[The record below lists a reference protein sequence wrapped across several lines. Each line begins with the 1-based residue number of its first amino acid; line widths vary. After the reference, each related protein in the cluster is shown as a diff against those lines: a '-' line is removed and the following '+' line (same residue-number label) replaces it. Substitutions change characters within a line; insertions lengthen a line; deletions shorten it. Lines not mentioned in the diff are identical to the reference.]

1 MVNGMVVSCCVD
13 GIYDD
18 LRWPIYPTSEF
29 KRLEVKVGKV
39 SPYIFCHHSRPSIT
53 PSDHQPLPGTLKDPS
68 IAWSRIEIC
77 FNPSFQEVK
86 PASRISRCPMFSAD
100 GHRTYRTN
108 HHFTWL
114 QPLPYCKGGHFLMQL
129 KKAADHATNATTS
142 SDDSWRKDVHLDPQ
156 SCLHVLSL
164 YVCSNPAVGI

>member
-108 HHFTWL
+108 PWTWTPHHWWPENLGCWVAQNRSSFASHVWQTIP
-114 QPLPYCKGGHFLMQL
+114 Q
-129 KKAADHATNATTS
+129 KKEAKS
-142 SDDSWRKDVHLDPQ
+142 
-156 SCLHVLSL
+156 
-164 YVCSNPAVGI
+164 